1 MHAVA
6 QNCPFKTQF
15 EIWRKKPNED
25 IINRVL
31 TCPRA
36 EPIIVNAKSRPLC
49 RLELPVG

>member
-15 EIWRKKPNED
+15 EICLKKLKED

-36 EPIIVNAKSRPLC
+36 ESIIVNAKSR
-49 RLELPVG
+49 LELPVE

>member
-15 EIWRKKPNED
+15 EICRKKPNED

-31 TCPRA
+31 TCPRT
-36 EPIIVNAKSRPLC
+36 ESIIVNAKFRTLC
-49 RLELPVG
+49 RLGLPVG